1 MPSAFVFHSP
11 MFVLQKQG
19 NTAMAEV
26 VVMVS
31 SAPSTSQRPGSEADR
46 ASGAREDFFSGL
58 EPELVPATTE
68 PEPADRLLAAL
79 KSLRWPL
86 GTLATVAVL
95 AVLYFARDVCIP
107 VALAIVLSLLLRPA
121 VRWMHRRRIP
131 EPVGALACLICLV
144 IAVAAGVV
152 PLLGPA
158 QQWINDLPQHTEHL
172 GKKFTSLKHR
182 FNMVF
187 KIRSQIAEFAKDD
200 EAKSPVPVTVQ
211 EPELATNAGLI
222 TSTGHTL
229 GTWVVVIVMSF
240 FLLTAGDPLI
250 NNVLMILP
258 TFREKRKTVEMIKEI
273 ERGISNYLV
282 TITIINIGL
291 GFAITLALW
300 LMGVPNAPVW
310 GLMTTI
316 FNYVPFLGQGV
327 AGIIITLVAV
337 LSFDSVGYALLVP
350 VVFYSIAAI
359 EGNVITPA
367 LLGHRM
373 SLNPILVLLFLLGW
387 GWMWG
392 VAGAF
397 LAVPILASIKL
408 GCDRFECT
416 RPVGTVL
423 GG

>member
-1 MPSAFVFHSP
+1 
-11 MFVLQKQG
+11 
-19 NTAMAEV
+19 MAEV
-26 VVMVS
+26 VVMLTPV
-31 SAPSTSQRPGSEADR
+31 PH
-46 ASGAREDFFSGL
+46 ARRETEPDAVTAGEGPDGPVL
-58 EPELVPATTE
+58 DAEPELLPPTGE
-68 PEPADRLLAAL
+68 PEPADRLLAVL
-79 KSLRWPL
+79 KSLKWPL
-86 GTLATVAVL
+86 GTLAIVAVL
-95 AVLYFARDVCIP
+95 AVLYFAKDVFIP
-107 VALAIVLSLLLRPA
+107 VTLAIVLSLLLRPA

-131 EPVGALACLICLV
+131 EAVGALVCLSCLV
-144 IAVAAGVV
+144 IAIAAGVV

-158 QQWINDLPQHTEHL
+158 QKWVEGLPQHAEQL
-172 GKKFTSLKHR
+172 GKKFTSVKNR
-182 FNMVF
+182 FGAVF
-187 KIRSQIAEFAKDD
+187 KIRSQIADFARDD
-200 EAKSPVPVTVQ
+200 EGDVSVPVTVQ
-211 EPELATNAGLI
+211 EPEFASNAGMI

-229 GTWVVVIVMSF
+229 GMWLVVIVLSF

-258 TFREKRKTVEMIKEI
+258 TIREKRQTVEMIKEI

-282 TITIINIGL
+282 TITMINIGL
-291 GFAITLALW
+291 GAVLTLALW

-310 GLMTTI
+310 GMMTAI

-327 AGIIITLVAV
+327 AGIIISLVAV

-367 LLGHRM
+367 LLGRRM
-373 SLNPILVLLFLLGW
+373 SLNPIIVLLFLIGW

-397 LAVPILASIKL
+397 LAVPILSGIKL

-416 RPVGTVL
+416 RPVGTLL